1 MRLFIGVYSL
11 QILPSSKINI
21 ESIVQYAHKG
31 LWIAAGSSFL
41 LAVFF
46 FFYPFDFH
54 QEIHDRIKD
63 TKGAISSYRLEEIG
77 KGPLSLYPMRRSSSV
92 PDLSREII
100 VLAKSSRPDTAPG
113 QEVLLLTTK
122 GNSHQK
128 TVSSG
133 EQIFL
138 ECIKNKDD
146 EDSYVFS
153 NKKTSLWIRPL
164 LTGGDDVNLE
174 VGVFSAD
181 LKTESFFE
189 EISQVF
195 VQQVKMA
202 LARSS
207 ADQTCFD
214 TMRDAAWWGADAL
227 FKHYGGLEFKEMT
240 QKHKIEIPSHFGSQI
255 YFVEQGDCLQWK
267 EGMWHLADVNHIDS
281 LCPIAKVISLHNKG
295 LEIQVWDEKGFY
307 PQVIK
312 LDRRSVPSSA
322 AKNDFKISCIRMRS
336 SSQLSCTVGKRR
348 FILKE
353 GDWLLK
359 VGRSWRNLRRMKDID
374 DCLQHKIR
382 GELFVFDSIEKQQG
396 KIYLKGHLFDEM
408 RVQITPISLPITS
421 DEKEGGKPK
430 KARVS
435 PLLQKRGKKG

>member
-1 MRLFIGVYSL
+1 MKRV
-11 QILPSSKINI
+11 
-21 ESIVQYAHKG
+21 V
-31 LWIAAGSSFL
+31 SSF
-41 LAVFF
+41 
-46 FFYPFDFH
+46 
-54 QEIHDRIKD
+54 
-63 TKGAISSYRLEEIG
+63 RLEEIG
-77 KGPLSLYPMRRSSSV
+77 KGPLSLYPMRRSSTV

-113 QEVLLLTTK
+113 QEVLLLTTR
-122 GNSHQK
+122 GNSQQK

-138 ECIKNKDD
+138 ECIKNKEE
-146 EDSYVFS
+146 EDVYVFS

-174 VGVFSAD
+174 VGIFSAD
-181 LKTESFFE
+181 HKTESFFE

-202 LARSS
+202 LARST

-214 TMRDAAWWGADAL
+214 TMREAAWWGSDTL
-227 FKHYGGLEFKEMT
+227 FKHYGGIEFKEIT

-255 YFVEQGDCLQWK
+255 YFVEQGDSLLWK
-267 EGMWHLADVNHIDS
+267 EGMWHLADMTHSDS
-281 LCPIAKVISLHNKG
+281 SCPIARVISVHSKG
-295 LEIQVWDEKGFY
+295 LEMQVWDEKGFY

-322 AKNDFKISCIRMRS
+322 NKNDFKISSIRLRS
-336 SSQLSCTVGKRR
+336 SSQLSCTIGKRR

-359 VGRSWRNLRRMKDID
+359 VGRSWRILRRMKDID

-396 KIYLKGHLFDEM
+396 KTFLKGHLFDEM
-408 RVQITPISLPITS
+408 RVQMTPISLPITS
-421 DEKEGGKPK
+421 DEKEGAKSK